1 MFFLQEK
8 GSSMTIP
15 HVFFANSSS
24 PGSALVRLL
33 SRGKFSHCGFYDAGA
48 GTVIDSLYSAGGVTE
63 YPLHRLQHFF
73 PKVEIYEFS
82 FLSRFILDRARQ
94 ELGKPYDYSWLL
106 PFPRSWHDPARW
118 YCSELVAA
126 IIIEYGFPL
135 SLPSR
140 QHVSPQALYN
150 ALVPHATRRML

>member
-1 MFFLQEK
+1 
-8 GSSMTIP
+8 MTIP
-15 HVFFANSSS
+15 HVFFADS
-24 PGSALVRLL
+24 PSIGSKAIRLL
-33 SRGKFSHCGFYDAGA
+33 SGGRFSHCGFYDAGS

-63 YPLHRLQHFF
+63 YPFYRLLHFF

-82 FLSRFILDRARQ
+82 FLSRLLLARARQ

-126 IIIEYGFPL
+126 LIIEYSFPL
-135 SLPSR
+135 SLSPR

-150 ALVPHATRRML
+150 VLVPHATRRML